1 MKIYIEDSLWN
12 SFLFFEEIR
21 KVFNFSVEFSP
32 YKFRDPISSLH
43 NLKNLSIRAKT
54 PPRGAGSSSE
64 KILQILIRLRCKI

>member
-32 YKFRDPISSLH
+32 YKFGDPYFLAYI
-43 NLKNLSIRAKT
+43 I
-54 PPRGAGSSSE
+54 
-64 KILQILIRLRCKI
+64 